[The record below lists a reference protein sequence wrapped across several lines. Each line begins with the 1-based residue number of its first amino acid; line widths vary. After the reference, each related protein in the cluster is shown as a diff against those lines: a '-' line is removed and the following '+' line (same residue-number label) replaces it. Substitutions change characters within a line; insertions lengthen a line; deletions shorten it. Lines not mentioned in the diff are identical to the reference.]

1 MKPSELLNKVLAA
14 GAVRKIATP
23 TMTKAAD
30 VSFKGAS
37 PQARTE
43 ALTKLADIAKRI
55 ARLEARDRLANTHT
69 LHLPRA

>member
-37 PQARTE
+37 PQARAE
-43 ALTKLADIAKRI
+43 AHTKLAEIAKRI
-55 ARLEARDRLANTHT
+55 EALEALDRLRKMST
-69 LHLPRA
+69 LSLARN